1 MIPCCRPAGDVADPY
16 FVGYASACIL
26 PNTPTSRQ
34 GVHACTGSQSCWN
47 CWIVRSRKRLRP
59 ARAFVERRRA
69 APRRALLGQ
78 GIFGALAGAIL
89 DEIDYPVLLVD
100 AELRLQH
107 GNRIARS
114 LLARREPFLLE
125 AGQLQLRSDSQQLQ
139 LRRAVE
145 QAVQRGRRSLV
156 APRVDRSN
164 QPAVAVLPAGH
175 GSQLALLILTK
186 PLLCQ
191 GLTLQAYAREHGL
204 TEGERE
210 VLGALC
216 AGQSPEQ
223 VAQQR
228 QVALS
233 TVRTQIGAI
242 RAKTGARDIGALVR
256 SMAVLPPLVHAL
268 VEGH

>member
-1 MIPCCRPAGDVADPY
+1 MLELLDRSIPDAA
-16 FVGYASACIL
+16 L
-26 PNTPTSRQ
+26 PGQNF
-34 GVHACTGSQSCWN
+34 
-47 CWIVRSRKRLRP
+47 I
-59 ARAFVERRRA
+59 ERRRSPA
-69 APRRALLGQ
+69 SRGLLGQ
-78 GIFGALAGAIL
+78 GVFGALASAIL

-100 AELRLQH
+100 EELHLQH

-114 LLARREPFLLE
+114 LLARRESLMLE
-125 AGQLQLRSDSQQLQ
+125 AGLLQLRCEVQQVQ
-139 LRRAVE
+139 LRRAVDA
-145 QAVQRGRRSLV
+145 AVQRGRRSLI
-156 APRVDRSN
+156 APRSERGS
-164 QPAVAVLPAGH
+164 QPSLAVLPAGP
-175 GSQLALLILTK
+175 SSRLALVILAK
-186 PLLCQ
+186 PALCQ

-216 AGQSPEQ
+216 AGRSPEEI
-223 VAQQR
+223 AQQR

>member
-1 MIPCCRPAGDVADPY
+1 MLELLDRSLPDGALPGAG
-16 FVGYASACIL
+16 
-26 PNTPTSRQ
+26 
-34 GVHACTGSQSCWN
+34 
-47 CWIVRSRKRLRP
+47 
-59 ARAFVERRRA
+59 FVERRR
-69 APRRALLGQ
+69 PTPGRTWLGQ
-78 GIFGALAGAIL
+78 GLIGGLAGAIL

-100 AELRLQH
+100 IDLRLQH

-114 LLARREPFLLE
+114 LLARRDPLLLDR
-125 AGQLQLRSDSQQLQ
+125 GQLQLHSECQQAL

-145 QAVQRGRRSLV
+145 AAVQRGRRGLI
-156 APRVDRSN
+156 APRAERTA
-164 QPAVAVLPAGH
+164 QAAVAVLPTAPG
-175 GSQLALLILTK
+175 GSLALLLMAK

-210 VLGALC
+210 VLCSLC
-216 AGQSPEQ
+216 AGHSPEQ
-223 VAQQR
+223 IARQR

>member
-1 MIPCCRPAGDVADPY
+1 MLELLDRSIPDAA
-16 FVGYASACIL
+16 L
-26 PNTPTSRQ
+26 PGQN
-34 GVHACTGSQSCWN
+34 
-47 CWIVRSRKRLRP
+47 
-59 ARAFVERRRA
+59 FVERRRSPA
-69 APRRALLGQ
+69 SRALLGQ
-78 GIFGALAGAIL
+78 GVFGALAGAIL

-100 AELRLQH
+100 EELHLQH

-114 LLARREPFLLE
+114 LLARREGLLLE
-125 AGQLQLRSDSQQLQ
+125 AGQLQLRSEAQQLQ
-139 LRRAVE
+139 LRRAVDA
-145 QAVQRGRRSLV
+145 AVQRGRRSLI
-156 APRVDRSN
+156 APRGERGS
-164 QPAVAVLPAGH
+164 QPSLAVLPAGP
-175 GSQLALLILTK
+175 GSKLALVMLAK
-186 PLLCQ
+186 PALCQ

-204 TEGERE
+204 TEGERG

-216 AGQSPEQ
+216 AGSSPEEI
-223 VAQQR
+223 AQQR